1 MVIGPVVRWT
11 WIGGPSARRLG
22 ASAAA
27 RPAISSSPRPIAP
40 SDGRPG
46 KKLGAPAPSPRLWS
60 AVPWHR
66 FLRKAAA
73 SRRTPKAGAPAAKL
87 AALRCFL
94 GLRRRGLV
102 EERQRL

>member
-1 MVIGPVVRWT
+1 MAIGPVVRWT

-27 RPAISSSPRPIAP
+27 RPAISSSLRPIAP

-46 KKLGAPAPSPRLWS
+46 KKLGAPLECGALPPLFAER
-60 AVPWHR
+60 R
-66 FLRKAAA
+66 RQAAA
-73 SRRTPKAGAPAAKL
+73 LRRPAHPPPSWR
-87 AALRCFL
+87 ALRCFL
-94 GLRRRGLV
+94 GLHRRGLV